1 MDFLIDTNVVSEL
14 RKVAPDPHVVAWHER
29 HAMASAFLSVLV
41 VGELRQGIERLRP
54 RDLRRADALDRWLAG
69 LLHSYQDRMLPVTR
83 AIAEEWGRMNASPQP
98 PPPVDGLMAAT
109 ARVHRLTLVTRNVAH
124 VAPTGVRVL
133 NPFAAD

>member
-14 RKVAPDPHVVAWHER
+14 RKAAPDPRVVAWHER

-54 RDLRRADALDRWLAG
+54 RDVRRAEALDRWLAG
-69 LLHSYQDRMLPVTR
+69 LLNSYRDRMLPVTR

-124 VAPTGVRVL
+124 VARTGVRVMD
-133 NPFAAD
+133 PFAAD